1 MHVVTSLAFCWQV
14 AQWQY
19 ANFLFFILLG
29 RNTNA
34 TTGQCCIR
42 YCVCFTATPW
52 DSYDLVC
59 IRLHGSLQLMHPVV
73 GNRVNV
79 YLWIPKVHTFVWSE
93 TKRLEKSLVMVGRKM
108 IGEAT
113 IHRNRSAWFYQIFKL
128 LFSWLLPPL
137 VRELPICRPVF
148 FQFVIK
154 LSITD

>member
-1 MHVVTSLAFCWQV
+1 M
-14 AQWQY
+14 
-19 ANFLFFILLG
+19 
-29 RNTNA
+29 
-34 TTGQCCIR
+34 
-42 YCVCFTATPW
+42 CFTSTPW

-59 IRLHGSLQLMHPVV
+59 IHLHGSLQLMHPVV

-128 LFSWLLPPL
+128 LFFL
-137 VRELPICRPVF
+137 VATTIG
-148 FQFVIK
+148 
-154 LSITD
+154 